1 MPVPQKYMYNEK
13 ELFQRIGKGDESAFA
28 IIFNHYKSVIFDYGM
43 KITKSVTAA
52 EELVQEC
59 FLKLWMGRGQL
70 SAIENPVGYLHT
82 MARNAGIDYLRRLSL
97 DAGLQKRVWAGIS
110 EADNPTLLKVQVSE
124 TQRLIDEAVAMLTP
138 QQREV
143 FLLSRYEGLNYHQI
157 GQQMDISA
165 NTVKNHL
172 VKALKF
178 IREYLAV
185 KYGNPV
191 ILILMAFPGAFLIK

>member
-1 MPVPQKYMYNEK
+1 MPVPQSHIHNEK
-13 ELFQRIGKGDESAFA
+13 DLFRRIGKSDESAFA
-28 IIFNHYKSVIFDYGM
+28 IIFNRYKSVLFDYGM
-43 KITKSVTAA
+43 KITKSRTAA

-59 FLKLWMGRGQL
+59 FLKLWIGREHL
-70 SAIENPVGYLHT
+70 STIENPAGYLHT

-97 DAGLQKRVWAGIS
+97 DASLQKKVWAGIS
-110 EADNPTLLKVQVSE
+110 ETENPTLLKVQVSE
-124 TQRLIDEAVAMLTP
+124 TQRLIDEAVALLPP

-143 FLLSRYEGLNYHQI
+143 FLLSRYEGMNYEQI
-157 GQQMDISA
+157 GLQMDIA
-165 NTVKNHL
+165 GNTVKNHL

-191 ILILMAFPGAFLIK
+191 VLVLLAFPGSFWVK